1 MTQQTDDVERYVR
14 ETTVTLQRYQ
24 FERAVLNLDRI
35 EALDLIRAA
44 YKCTLDEAKTV
55 LRLILAAH

>member
-24 FERAVLNLDRI
+24 FERAVRNLDLVEGI
-35 EALDLIRAA
+35 ALIRAA
-44 YKCTLDEAKTV
+44 YKCSLADAKTI
-55 LRLILAAH
+55 RELIVK